1 MTGLCHLA
9 RLSGGFSAEGQSP
22 RHLSSGQGASCK
34 EERIHFP
41 ALPGYLKDLVLGG
54 CSAEGPSS
62 PQLQD
67 EGACFPLAVHQREDS
82 GSSSCLHFLAP
93 VPLKASKG
101 VATFLGIIPLSPF
114 CSSGSLI

>member
-9 RLSGGFSAEGQSP
+9 WLSGGFSAEGQSP
-22 RHLSSGQGASCK
+22 KYLSSGQGASCK

-41 ALPGYLKDLVLGG
+41 ALPDYLKDLV
-54 CSAEGPSS
+54 AVVRAPSS
-62 PQLQD
+62 PQLQG
-67 EGACFPLAVHQREDS
+67 EGACFPLAVPQSEDS

-114 CSSGSLI
+114 RSSGSLI